1 MNFQHAII
9 EVKVNH
15 YESKKEISKY
25 DVINY
30 LPIIL
35 IWIIWISFMNS
46 NFLNSS
52 YYLQFKWYSF
62 FPLMVITVVSEV
74 FRFSHNAKLILLND
88 KIVLQKKSGITFE
101 YLNNVESIKIF
112 NQKWKSN
119 LFNRNI
125 SLVLTTK
132 NKNVTI
138 LVFER
143 SLFIK
148 GKMKYELFLK
158 KSNSLIEEYNI
169 DFNSSINKNLPR
181 KLINYYS
188 NSFSN
193 NEEI

>member
-143 SLFIK
+143 SLFNK